1 MEKHLFM
8 GNIEW
13 KAKLLNMW
21 CESTSG
27 FLIEILS
34 RKYNVLQTEVISA
47 FLFALTTPKLR
58 ERFI

>member
-1 MEKHLFM
+1 M

-13 KAKLLNMW
+13 RAKLLNMW